1 MIDINQQQILN
12 KISSITFSDNTKLI
26 DTISNIVIKDKNI
39 GFAIDIFGKDPKEV
53 DEIKIKAINK
63 LNEIANI
70 GKITIVLT
78 SSKNLSKKSTSPK
91 IRHFID
97 GVKKV
102 ILVASGKGGVGKST
116 ITALIA
122 EQLNLEGYKVG
133 IVDADI
139 YGPSIPQ
146 IFGISDVPEIVY
158 NKMTPLKS
166 RGIEI
171 ISIGF
176 LIQNNSAIVWRGPM
190 ASKTIYQLLSL
201 THWQEL
207 DYLIIDMPPGTGD
220 IHLSILE
227 NYHLDGVIIVTTP
240 QKMAA
245 IDVVRSIDLYKKFN
259 LPILGIIENMS
270 YLVEA
275 SSGKKIE
282 IFSGNSG
289 ENFAKEYN
297 IPLICKIPIEPK
309 LSYNCDNSI
318 SLTDIIKLP
327 IKQFV

>member
-12 KISSITFSDNTKLI
+12 KISDITFSDNTKLVSI
-26 DTISNIVIKDKNI
+26 ISNIIIKDKNI
-39 GFAIDIFGKDPKEV
+39 GFAIDILGKDSKEI

-63 LNEIANI
+63 LNEIPNI

-78 SSKNLSKKSTSPK
+78 SSKGVAKKSTNPK
-91 IRHFID
+91 VKHFID
-97 GVKKV
+97 GVKKI

-146 IFGISDVPEIVY
+146 IFGISGVPEIVY

-176 LIQNNSAIVWRGPM
+176 LIKDHSAIVWRGPM

-227 NYHLDGVIIVTTP
+227 NYQLDGVIIVTTP

-245 IDVVRSIDLYKKFN
+245 IDVVRSIDLYRKFN

-270 YLVEA
+270 YLVEP
-275 SSGKKIE
+275 SSGKKIQ
-282 IFSGNSG
+282 IFNGNSG

-309 LSYNCDNSI
+309 LSYNCDNST
-318 SLTDIIKLP
+318 SLTDIVKLP

>member
-1 MIDINQQQILN
+1 MNNISQQQILDKVSN
-12 KISSITFSDNTKLI
+12 ITFNDNIKLVDI
-26 DTISNIVIKDKNI
+26 ISNIVIKGNNI
-39 GFAIDIFGKDPKEV
+39 GFSIDIHGRDLNEIDK
-53 DEIKIKAINK
+53 IKIEATDRLK
-63 LNEIANI
+63 EIANI
-70 GKITIVLT
+70 GKITIILT
-78 SSKNLSKKSTSPK
+78 SSKNIDKKSTNVK
-91 IRHFID
+91 VKHFIE

-116 ITALIA
+116 VAALIA
-122 EQLNLEGYKVG
+122 EQLNFEGYKVG

-146 IFGISDVPEIVY
+146 IFGISEVPEIMY
-158 NKMTPLKS
+158 NKMIPLKS
-166 RGIEI
+166 RGIDI

-176 LIQNNSAIVWRGPM
+176 LINRNSAIIWRGPM

-201 THWQEL
+201 TFWDQL

-227 NYHLDGVIIVTTP
+227 NYQLDGVIMVTTP
-240 QKMAA
+240 QKMAE
-245 IDVVRSIDLYKKFN
+245 IDVARSIDLYKKFN

-270 YLVEA
+270 YLIEED
-275 SSGKKIE
+275 SGKKIE

-289 ENFAKEYN
+289 EYFAKEHGIN
-297 IPLICKIPIEPK
+297 LICKIPIEPK

-318 SLTDIIKLP
+318 SLTGIINLP
-327 IKQFV
+327 IKKFI